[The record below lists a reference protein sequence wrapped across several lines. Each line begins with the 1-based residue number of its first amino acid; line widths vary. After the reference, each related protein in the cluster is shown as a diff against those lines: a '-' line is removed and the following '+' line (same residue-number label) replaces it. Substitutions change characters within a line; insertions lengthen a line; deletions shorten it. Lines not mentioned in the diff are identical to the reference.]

1 MRAQNWTDIMTL
13 LAVMVAS
20 NKMDKKVELS
30 IFHQAA
36 LNLRDIF
43 APNIKLTDSFARDW
57 MAENRAEIERLAT
70 SVHFDNSVKS
80 LRKNLDCLAN
90 KNEILTTIMKWTLL
104 DTPSETREQLRFK
117 AQTDEREWLL
127 SAA

>member
-1 MRAQNWTDIMTL
+1 
-13 LAVMVAS
+13 
-20 NKMDKKVELS
+20 
-30 IFHQAA
+30 
-36 LNLRDIF
+36 
-43 APNIKLTDSFARDW
+43 